1 MRAINALLVCMTT
14 VVAVEAQPPYLAD
27 PAPGQVFL
35 TPQIDLDLGPV
46 PLVVPERYATANL
59 AERELMLP
67 PGFSVN
73 VFAAG
78 EPLEG
83 PRFMAWDPEGVLH
96 VANMKAGGGSEFA
109 PPVNTAR
116 PPAVEQMRGQVL
128 ALPDRD
134 GDGVADE
141 ILVVADQFWFPNSIQ
156 FFAGYLYVADM
167 HQVVRLRDSDG
178 DGRYEERE
186 IVVPDLPIGHHRT
199 RTIEFD
205 RQREK
210 LYLSIGSS
218 CDLCRESDPRRATI
232 MEFDPDGSSGRVYA
246 SGLRNAVGLGI
257 HPMSNELWITTNG
270 HDREGSHLPPEMVTV
285 VRDGGFYGWPLAFG
299 FRSWIDFSIS
309 AYQDLIFPL
318 TAQDSSDVER
328 VPRPAAMLQAH
339 TAPMD

>member
-1 MRAINALLVCMTT
+1 MT
-14 VVAVEAQPPYLAD
+14 VDAVEAQQPYLAD
-27 PAPGQVFL
+27 SVAGQVFL
-35 TPQIDLDLGPV
+35 TPRIDLDLGPV
-46 PLVVPERYATANL
+46 PLIVPERYATANL

-67 PGFSVN
+67 PRFAVN

-83 PRFMAWDPEGVLH
+83 PRFMAWDPEGLLH
-96 VANMKAGGGSEFA
+96 VANMKAGGGSVFA
-109 PPVNTAR
+109 PPVNTAS

-141 ILVVADQFWFPNSIQ
+141 ILVVADQLWFPNSIQ

-167 HQVVRLRDSDG
+167 HPVVRLRDSAG

-186 IVVPDLPIGHHRT
+186 IVVPDLPVGHHRT

-218 CDLCRESDPRRATI
+218 CDLCRESDLRPAMI
-232 MEFDPDGSSGRVYA
+232 IEFDPYGSNSRVYA
-246 SGLRNAVGLGI
+246 SGLRNGRRA
-257 HPMSNELWITTNG
+257 G
-270 HDREGSHLPPEMVTV
+270 HASCE
-285 VRDGGFYGWPLAFG
+285 
-299 FRSWIDFSIS
+299 
-309 AYQDLIFPL
+309 Q
-318 TAQDSSDVER
+318 
-328 VPRPAAMLQAH
+328 
-339 TAPMD
+339 